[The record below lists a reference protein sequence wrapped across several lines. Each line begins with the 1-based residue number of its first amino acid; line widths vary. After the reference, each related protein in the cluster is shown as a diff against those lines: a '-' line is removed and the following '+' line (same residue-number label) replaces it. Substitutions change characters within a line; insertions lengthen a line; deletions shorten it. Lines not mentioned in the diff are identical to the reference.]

1 MDFELTLY
9 QLGKILKELDSE
21 YNMTLLNKV
30 KLSGGWMT
38 INGAV
43 SVDYVPEKEGII
55 GGNNIISL
63 IINNSNNEGNK
74 LKITGLK
81 DLSFNI
87 NLAPAK
93 YRVINK
99 GGLNLNQIKEKS
111 DQSTL
116 KVDENMIFT
125 INASAEEVKKY
136 FDLVE

>member
-38 INGAV
+38 INGDV

>member
-9 QLGKILKELDSE
+9 QLGKILREIDSK
-21 YNMTLLNKV
+21 YDMTLLNKV

-43 SVDYVPEKEGII
+43 SVDYIPEKEGII

-63 IINNSNNEGNK
+63 NMSNSSSEGNII
-74 LKITGLK
+74 KITGLK
-81 DLSFNI
+81 DLTFNI
-87 NLAPAK
+87 NLSSAK

-99 GGLNLNQIKEKS
+99 SGINLNQVKEKS
-111 DQSTL
+111 DKSTL
-116 KVDENMIFT
+116 RIDENMIFT
-125 INASAEEVKKY
+125 INASVEEVKKY